1 MYGTDSEDMEY
12 PGSAPSDEARD
23 PADVA
28 TPERELAEARAKAEE
43 YLLNWQRA
51 QADFTNFRRRLEQDK
66 AEFAK
71 YAESDIL
78 LRLLPILDDLDRA
91 LRSVPEELRGNPW
104 AQGMEGIAR
113 KFRAALEAA
122 GLTPINALGQQFDP
136 VMHDAMMHVPGPAD
150 RVISEYER
158 GYKLKDRV
166 LRPARVAVGN
176 GEPGSEDNQG

>member
-1 MYGTDSEDMEY
+1 MYGTNPEDIENPGFSAGSEETAV
-12 PGSAPSDEARD
+12 PADEAVLRQ
-23 PADVA
+23 
-28 TPERELAEARAKAEE
+28 ELAEARAKAEE
-43 YLLNWQRA
+43 YLLSWQRA

-66 AEFAK
+66 VEFAK

-91 LRSVPEELRGNPW
+91 SRSVPEDLRGNPW

-113 KFRAALEAA
+113 KFRASLEAA

-136 VMHDAMMHVPGPAD
+136 AIHEAMMHVPGPAD
-150 RVISEYER
+150 RVMSEYER
-158 GYKLKDRV
+158 GYKFKDRV

-176 GEPGSEDNQG
+176 GEPVSDNQ